1 MSDLPPSYP
10 VRHRLHGSAPI
21 ERVPQEPVDFFQ
33 RGNLRVVTLHGLC
46 LAQPMDTR
54 YPFFVCMGCATFS
67 AGMVVEPTSMAG
79 RVAFTSFVALIW
91 FIAGY
96 RSKRAEGS

>member
-1 MSDLPPSYP
+1 
-10 VRHRLHGSAPI
+10 
-21 ERVPQEPVDFFQ
+21 
-33 RGNLRVVTLHGLC
+33 
-46 LAQPMDTR
+46 MDTR

>member
-1 MSDLPPSYP
+1 MPARGVLKKDLSAHLIPVGDVPSDP
-10 VRHRLHGSAPI
+10 
-21 ERVPQEPVDFFQ
+21 
-33 RGNLRVVTLHGLC
+33 RVVTLRGLC
-46 LAQPMDTR
+46 LAQTMDTR
-54 YPFFVCMGCATFS
+54 YPFFVCMGCATFL
-67 AGMVVEPTSMAG
+67 AGMVVEPTRMAG